1 MAAIPKGLP
10 FEVGDVV
17 AELGDKR
24 VVAGLLAE
32 YCDYLTDQLVALKE
46 AVLTTRPAEVHRI
59 AHAIRGGALTIG
71 AVDLADA
78 AKNLEKVSDNSASQL
93 TLFLVGRIEESA
105 RQLLLETRRSAYGC
119 GS

>member
-17 AELGDKR
+17 ADLGDER

-32 YCDYLTDQLVALKE
+32 YCDYLSGQLASLKDASRE
-46 AVLTTRPAEVHRI
+46 HRSREVHRI

-71 AVDLADA
+71 AAELADA
-78 AKNLEKVSDNSASQL
+78 AEHLEKVSENSTSAL
-93 TLFLVGRIEESA
+93 TLVLVSKIEERTA
-105 RQLLLETRRSAYGC
+105 ELLRATK
-119 GS
+119 GSDEGYVG